1 MVTVFEEACHR
12 KHPPIRDPTPSNS
25 KRRQPRDLAAIGR
38 VGGTSGRLLVSEVSM
53 RTAKT
58 NNLPETRTASHM
70 RPTGPLFLNGQANMI
85 KVDTRCRESEY
96 PRANLSDCGGI
107 AQAVIESAADGIIAI
122 DSHGEIRSFNPAAE
136 RLFGYSSQEA
146 IGQSVRILTSLF
158 AGKSNRF
165 IQRFLTR
172 CMREHIDKSND
183 DVVGCHKNGRQFPIE
198 VSVSEVMSVDE
209 SIYMGI
215 VRDAS
220 ERKRAITQLKKL
232 SRAVEH
238 SPASVVITDRHGKI
252 EYVNPNFTRLTG
264 YSLEDAVGKT
274 PRILKSGNMPQEAIK
289 QLWDTILAGREW
301 RGELQNR
308 KKNGELYWEYASISP
323 IIENGEITHFVGVK
337 ENITERKRT
346 EAELSRLHDELIEA
360 SREAGMAEIA
370 TGVLHNVG
378 NALNSVNVS
387 ACLMLEKLEG
397 NLEEKLCEAAAV
409 LQQQGDKLG
418 EFISR
423 DPRGKHFSTYFE
435 NTANTLLNE
444 KQKLVAEARVLLKSV
459 DHISDIVAMQQKYA
473 SRGGVSQDFRPSE
486 VMNDALQIA
495 NSGLTQHGIH
505 VEQKYQADCVVAGD
519 RHKLIQ
525 ILVNLISNAK
535 HAVNDSLGSEKKITL
550 HTARLN
556 DKRIAFVVED
566 NGVGIA
572 PETQNRLF
580 EHGFTTKKDGHGF
593 GLHSAANAAR
603 EMGGELVAHSDGMGD
618 GATFTLYLPVN
629 ESRCSH
635 ITTAAPL
642 TTGSSA

>member
-1 MVTVFEEACHR
+1 MINAEAAQRGPEYDRTKLRDGKNIDRAVF
-12 KHPPIRDPTPSNS
+12 D
-25 KRRQPRDLAAIGR
+25 
-38 VGGTSGRLLVSEVSM
+38 
-53 RTAKT
+53 
-58 NNLPETRTASHM
+58 
-70 RPTGPLFLNGQANMI
+70 
-85 KVDTRCRESEY
+85 
-96 PRANLSDCGGI
+96 
-107 AQAVIESAADGIIAI
+107 SAADGIIAI
-122 DSHGEIRSFNPAAE
+122 NARGDIEAFNPAAE
-136 RLFGYSSQEA
+136 RLFGYTSEEA
-146 IGQSVRILTSLF
+146 IGQSIRILTGLF
-158 AGKSNRF
+158 DGRSNKCMQGILRRRVQKPVGKPNY
-165 IQRFLTR
+165 
-172 CMREHIDKSND
+172 
-183 DVVGCHKNGRQFPIE
+183 DVSGCHKSGRRFPIE
-198 VSVSEVMSVDE
+198 VSVSEVKNVGRRL
-209 SIYMGI
+209 YMGI

-238 SPASVVITDRHGKI
+238 SPASVVITDRQGKI

-274 PRILKSGNMPQEAIK
+274 PRVLKSGNMPQETIK

-323 IIENGEITHFVGVK
+323 IIDNGEITHFVGVK
-337 ENITERKRT
+337 ENITERKRA
-346 EAELSRLHDELIEA
+346 EAELSRLHEELIEA

-444 KQKLVAEARVLLKSV
+444 KQKLLAEARGLLKSV
-459 DHISDIVAMQQKYA
+459 DHINDIVAMQQEYA
-473 SRGGVSQDFRPSE
+473 KRGGISQDFRPSE
-486 VMNDALQIA
+486 IMNDALQIV
-495 NSGLTQHGIH
+495 NSSLAQHGIH
-505 VEQKYQADCVVAGD
+505 VEQKYQADCVVTGD
-519 RHKLIQ
+519 KHKLIQ

-535 HAVNDSLGSEKKITL
+535 HAVNDSLGSEKTITL

-556 DKRIAFVVED
+556 DERVAFIVED
-566 NGVGIA
+566 TGVGIA

-603 EMGGELVAHSDGMGD
+603 EMGGELIAHSDGIGD
-618 GATFTLYLPVN
+618 GATFTLYIPVS

-635 ITTAAPL
+635 RTTAATL